1 MLFSL
6 FLVLYPEFQKG
17 ERKVEIRI
25 REVDPVAVNKIDE
38 MAKRK
43 GISRQKFLKG
53 QIEMIAFFQE
63 QNKRE
68 MELQSLIEKNIYMMN
83 KCTDEMQKMNQFI
96 EMMMQGDGNE

>member
-1 MLFSL
+1 M
-6 FLVLYPEFQKG
+6 
-17 ERKVEIRI
+17 EIRI